1 MSLLDDGANGGG
13 QGSGGGTPPAGGDGG
28 GGAGTPGGANPPA
41 SGAPGGAQATWRDS
55 LPDDIKADPSLQAFT
70 DVAGLAKSYLH
81 TKAHVGKKGV
91 IVPTDKSS
99 DEEWAQFYD
108 QIGRPAEDKYAV
120 TPPKDVP
127 VNDEL
132 VKKFQKTARDA
143 GLLPKQAQKLLEWFA
158 GEEQGMAASKTLASQ
173 AKSKEQIEALKKE
186 WGDAFD
192 QEKGRAN
199 AILNEVGGDE
209 LKAFVKENG
218 LQGSVPLVKF
228 LNKVA
233 KMLPAEHQLRG
244 DGGGGQKQTPAE
256 IQAEIDKVMGNT
268 SHPYFNRNHAEHK
281 GAVTMVEGLYK
292 KLHGNS

>member
-1 MSLLDDGANGGG
+1 
-13 QGSGGGTPPAGGDGG
+13 
-28 GGAGTPGGANPPA
+28 
-41 SGAPGGAQATWRDS
+41 
-55 LPDDIKADPSLQAFT
+55 
-70 DVAGLAKSYLH
+70 
-81 TKAHVGKKGV
+81 
-91 IVPTDKSS
+91 
-99 DEEWAQFYD
+99 
-108 QIGRPAEDKYAV
+108 V
-120 TPPKDVP
+120 TAPKDVA

-199 AILNEVGGDE
+199 AVLTEVGGDE
-209 LKAFVKENG
+209 LKAFIKENS

-244 DGGGGQKQTPAE
+244 DGGGGR
-256 IQAEIDKVMGNT
+256 QADPGRDPGRDRQG
-268 SHPYFNRNHAEHK
+268 HGEHRSPLLQQ
-281 GAVTMVEGLYK
+281 EPR
-292 KLHGNS
+292 